1 MSEFS
6 DTETFD
12 IETILTLPESITY
25 LAVHGFYY
33 QMWR

>member
-1 MSEFS
+1 MAEFS

-25 LAVHGFYY
+25 FVEVKWGAYF
-33 QMWR
+33 R